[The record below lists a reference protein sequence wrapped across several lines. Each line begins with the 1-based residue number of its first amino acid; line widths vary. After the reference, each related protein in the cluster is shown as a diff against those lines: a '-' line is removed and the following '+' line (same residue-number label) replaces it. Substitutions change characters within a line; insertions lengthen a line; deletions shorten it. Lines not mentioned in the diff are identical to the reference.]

1 MNIGMQT
8 DDVKGKA
15 ESLRGTGT
23 ELFHEMKAFLDSV
36 VNQELPELWQGSGA
50 ESYISRYQQLAPS
63 FQAIEQL
70 INDIADGLI
79 ANANFYEEAD
89 ATAAAANARS

>member
-1 MNIGMQT
+1 MNIGMQS
-8 DDVKGKA
+8 DDVRGKA
-15 ESLRGTGT
+15 ETLRATGT
-23 ELFHEMKAFLDSV
+23 EKFQDMKSFLDTV
-36 VNQELPELWQGSGA
+36 VNQELPELWQGAGA
-50 ESYISRYQQLAPS
+50 ESYITRYQQLNPS

-89 ATAAAANARS
+89 TTAASANARS